1 MAPGSNKKMKSRR
14 SECFGIRTRKGCSK
28 PVVELRL
35 PGRKEKLWRV
45 MDDLD
50 SAKRFTK
57 LLCLYTDGE
66 KAFPPDHP
74 DLPQLEAFHK
84 KEFGD
89 FIWEEFQ
96 RHEATKLLQGT
107 VLSQPQHKILH
118 YLMF

>member
-14 SECFGIRTRKGCSK
+14 SESFGIRTRKGCSK

-35 PGRKEKLWRV
+35 PGRTEKLWRV
-45 MDDLD
+45 MDELE
-50 SAKRFTK
+50 SAKRFVK
-57 LLCLYTDGE
+57 LVCMYTDRE

-74 DLPQLEAFHK
+74 DLPHLEAFRK
-84 KEFGD
+84 NEFEV
-89 FIWEEFQ
+89 FIWGEFQ

-118 YLMF
+118 ALML